1 MRVERFIRAAP
12 QAIFDVLADPSQHP
26 EIDGSGSVRH
36 LRPGAPE
43 RLQLGSRFAMD
54 MRITLPYRVTNTVV
68 EFEEGKVIAWRHV
81 GGHIWRYRLE
91 PGQGGT
97 HVTEEFDYR
106 RSKAPFVLEALGYP
120 SRHPPAMEKTLERLA
135 DLVS

>member
-1 MRVERFIRAAP
+1 
-12 QAIFDVLADPSQHP
+12 
-26 EIDGSGSVRH
+26 
-36 LRPGAPE
+36 
-43 RLQLGSRFAMD
+43 MD

-81 GGHIWRYRLE
+81 GGHIWRYRLD

-97 HVTEEFDYR
+97 HVTEEFDYRLEATDDFESRWFDYR

-120 SRHPPAMEKTLERLA
+120 SRHPPAMQKTLERLA